1 MPFYCYFLC
10 SFYATNNVNNTD
22 LMAYKKKKAAL
33 GSWFLL
39 KAECPMSGDG
49 SRTPVSHRGPAGD
62 SHQASIGDL
71 FFRQLINPLTA
82 WMNLDVSSF
91 TRA

>member
-1 MPFYCYFLC
+1 
-10 SFYATNNVNNTD
+10 
-22 LMAYKKKKAAL
+22 MAYKKKKAAF

-49 SRTPVSHRGPAGD
+49 RIPVSHRDPAGD
-62 SHQASIGDL
+62 SHQVSIGDL

-82 WMNLDVSSF
+82 RMNLDVSYIHEGKAPY
-91 TRA
+91 TI